1 MDTTE
6 DIAVS
11 AILSVIGLIL
21 LGFMLHAFWLAKWL
35 EGVRL
40 GIVFLVSALVLTVA
54 SALHWT
60 IAVFTAAS
68 LFIFWVY
75 VW

>member
-6 DIAVS
+6 DLVVS
-11 AILSVIGLIL
+11 TILSIIGIIL
-21 LGFMLHAFWLAKWL
+21 LGFMLHSFWLARWL

-40 GIVFLVSALVLTVA
+40 GIVFLVSALVLALA

-60 IAVFTAAS
+60 IAVVMAAG
-68 LFIFWVY
+68 LFVIWVY